1 MVEFYG
7 GAMYY
12 KEEVIEVRGVKVGN
26 VYPTNKSGNLVVER
40 LYKVK
45 GKGHWVDVKFINTGS
60 RKTLVR
66 VPHMLLGQVKD
77 KSTVKKYQVKA
88 PIEYSGIV
96 IGETYYSNH
105 CGKFKVTGILSG
117 KTTPLAEVEFLAT
130 GTKRATTLGNVR
142 KGQVKDNFHPT
153 IHGVGYLGDATLKG
167 NTVSYSVWSN
177 MLGRC
182 YDSTNTRHYCYGA
195 VGVTVD
201 TEWHNFSNFLSW
213 WEEYYIEGYQLD
225 KDLLAAEDVKV
236 YSSDTCCFLPARLNA
251 TISNL
256 GKGSGVRLL
265 NGKWNYGISRG
276 GWKNKAFD
284 TEIEAKNY
292 RAEYFKHRLETF
304 LQEDKVLPANVRDAV
319 VGVFN
324 RETLK

>member
-1 MVEFYG
+1 
-7 GAMYY
+7 MYY

-167 NTVSYSVWSN
+167 NTVPYSVWNN

-195 VGVTVD
+195 AGVTVD

-213 WEEYYIEGYQLD
+213 WEGNYIEGFHLD
-225 KDLLAAEDVKV
+225 KDLLSRGDDVKV
-236 YSSDTCCFLPARLNA
+236 YSENTCCFVPKSFNSLL
-251 TISNL
+251 SNL
-256 GKGSGVRLL
+256 STGLGVTRSGLKWYYGSMRPDSNSPRRSFLSIEEAFIYRSACFQKYLDDFLL
-265 NGKWNYGISRG
+265 
-276 GWKNKAFD
+276 
-284 TEIEAKNY
+284 
-292 RAEYFKHRLETF
+292 EYSYIP
-304 LQEDKVLPANVRDAV
+304 DKVLVAV
-319 VGVFN
+319 N
-324 RETLK
+324 KILTAEIRRRCLHD